1 MDDDRFPLSDFSV
14 VLLPRLLLLALLS
27 KASSRGELLSSL
39 PLVSPSPV
47 SAGILRTLRLLVSSL
62 AGERIIRAWALFRSK
77 LKSKLAVGFG
87 DSLPS
92 SSLLLGVKGS
102 PRTDRACKERTD
114 RVRDRTDF
122 SLCGL
127 FDGDAALNRSFDDFD
142 FFLSNGGLAS

>member
-1 MDDDRFPLSDFSV
+1 MDDDRFPLSDLSV

-39 PLVSPSPV
+39 PLVSESV
-47 SAGILRTLRLLVSSL
+47 SADILRTLRLLVSSL
-62 AGERIIRAWALFRSK
+62 AGERIIRACALFRSK

-92 SSLLLGVKGS
+92 SPLLLGVEGS
-102 PRTDRACKERTD
+102 PSADRTCKERTD

>member
-1 MDDDRFPLSDFSV
+1 MDDDRFPLSDLSV

-39 PLVSPSPV
+39 PLVSESV
-47 SAGILRTLRLLVSSL
+47 SADILRTLRLLVSSL